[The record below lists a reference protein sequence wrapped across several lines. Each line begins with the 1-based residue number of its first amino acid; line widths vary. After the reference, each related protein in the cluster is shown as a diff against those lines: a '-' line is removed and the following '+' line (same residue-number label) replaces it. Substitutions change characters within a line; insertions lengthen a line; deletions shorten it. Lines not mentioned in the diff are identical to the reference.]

1 MNINNIINNTP
12 DVSDKKIILIMPP
25 DFGVYQ
31 VIEQNLRY
39 MGFEQVT
46 VISPLFRYKTK
57 DRILNFI
64 QKSLLGNKEYKKQLI
79 DNYYT
84 AEVSQTLSSFA
95 PKSID
100 YAIVI
105 RPDKLDL
112 KTIEKIHS
120 TAHKVVAYQWD
131 GLARFPKVFK
141 VINQF
146 ERFFVFDLED
156 YHRYRYQ
163 HPNLLSC
170 SNFYFDIPEESIPV
184 NKNEVLY
191 VGVYIKS
198 RIESLLKITKKLS
211 ENQALTLN
219 INLFIGRKKNPFH
232 YPHITFFSEGLNYA
246 QYLTLTK
253 KAAVLLDIKTV
264 EHSGLSFRIFEA
276 IKYGKKLI
284 TDNVS
289 VKQYDFYHPNN
300 FFVFENDNWDTLDD
314 FLKSEYVPISEE
326 IKQKYSFSNWVKY
339 VLGFESGSK

>member
-12 DVSDKKIILIMPP
+12 DVSDKKIILIIPP

-57 DRILNFI
+57 DRIHNFI
-64 QKSLLGNKEYKKQLI
+64 QKTFLGNKDYKKQLI
-79 DNYYT
+79 DDYYT

-112 KTIEKIHS
+112 NTIEKIHN

-146 ERFFVFDLED
+146 VRFFVFDLED
-156 YHRYRYQ
+156 YHLYKDRY
-163 HPNLLSC
+163 PNLLPC
-170 SNFYFDIPEESIPV
+170 TNFYFDIPEEEVALNS
-184 NKNEVLY
+184 KEVLY
-191 VGVYIKS
+191 VGVYIKD
-198 RIESLLKITKKLS
+198 RIQSLIRVVNALS
-211 ENQALTLN
+211 QYDLTLN
-219 INLFIGRKKNPFH
+219 INLFYGRKTPPFFH
-232 YPHITFFSEGLNYA
+232 PHITFFSKGLNYA

-264 EHSGLSFRIFEA
+264 DHNGLSFRIFEA
-276 IKYGKKLI
+276 IKYQKKLI
-284 TDNVS
+284 TDNKS
-289 VKQYDFYHPNN
+289 IKLYDFYHPNN
-300 FFVFENDNWDTLDD
+300 FYVVENDLFEGLSD
-314 FLKSEYVPISEE
+314 FLESDFVPLSEDIR
-326 IKQKYSFSNWVKY
+326 QKYSFTNWVKNI
-339 VLGFESGSK
+339 LEI

>member
-31 VIEQNLRY
+31 VIEQNLHH
-39 MGFEQVT
+39 MGFGQVT

-57 DRILNFI
+57 DRIHNFI
-64 QKSLLGNKEYKKQLI
+64 QKTFLGNKDYKKQLI

-112 KTIEKIHS
+112 KTIEKIHN

-156 YHRYRYQ
+156 YHLYKDRY
-163 HPNLLSC
+163 PNLLPC
-170 SNFYFDIPEESIPV
+170 TNFYFDIPEEEVTLNS
-184 NKNEVLY
+184 KEVLY
-191 VGVYIKS
+191 VGVYIKD
-198 RIESLLKITKKLS
+198 RIQSLIRVVNALS
-211 ENQALTLN
+211 QYDLTLN
-219 INLFIGRKKNPFH
+219 INLFYGRKTPPFSH
-232 YPHITFFSEGLNYA
+232 PHITFFSKGLNYA

-253 KAAVLLDIKTV
+253 KATVLLDIKTV
-264 EHSGLSFRIFEA
+264 DHNGLSFRIFEA
-276 IKYGKKLI
+276 IKYQKKLI
-284 TDNVS
+284 TDNKS
-289 VKQYDFYHPNN
+289 IKLYDFYHPNN
-300 FFVFENDNWDTLDD
+300 FYVVENDSFEGLSD
-314 FLKSEYVPISEE
+314 FLESDFVPLSEDIR
-326 IKQKYSFSNWVKY
+326 QKYSFSNWVKNI
-339 VLGFESGSK
+339 LQI

>member
-12 DVSDKKIILIMPP
+12 NWSDKKIILIMPP

-64 QKSLLGNKEYKKQLI
+64 QKTFLGNKDYKKQLI
-79 DNYYT
+79 DDYYT
-84 AEVSQTLSSFA
+84 AEVSQTLSRFA

-112 KTIEKIHS
+112 KTIEKIHN

-141 VINQF
+141 VINHFQ
-146 ERFFVFDLED
+146 RFFVFDLED

-191 VGVYIKS
+191 VGVYIKD
-198 RIESLLKITKKLS
+198 RIQSLIRVVNALS
-211 ENQALTLN
+211 QYDLTLN
-219 INLFIGRKKNPFH
+219 INLFYGRKTPPFSH
-232 YPHITFFSEGLNYA
+232 PHITFFSKGLNYT

-253 KAAVLLDIKTV
+253 KATVLLDIKTV
-264 EHSGLSFRIFEA
+264 DHNGLSFRIFEA
-276 IKYGKKLI
+276 IKYQKKLI
-284 TDNVS
+284 TDNKS
-289 VKQYDFYHPNN
+289 IKLYDFYHPNN
-300 FFVFENDNWDTLDD
+300 FYVVENDLFEGLSD
-314 FLKSEYVPISEE
+314 FLESDFVPLSEDIR
-326 IKQKYSFSNWVKY
+326 QKYSFSNWVKNI
-339 VLGFESGSK
+339 LEI

>member
-1 MNINNIINNTP
+1 MNINKITDNTP

-64 QKSLLGNKEYKKQLI
+64 QKTFLGNKDYKKQLI

-100 YAIVI
+100 YAIII

-112 KTIEKIHS
+112 NTIEKIHN

-146 ERFFVFDLED
+146 VRFFVFDLED
-156 YHRYRYQ
+156 YHLYKDRY
-163 HPNLLSC
+163 PNLLPC
-170 SNFYFDIPEESIPV
+170 TNFYFDIPEEEVALNS
-184 NKNEVLY
+184 KEVLY
-191 VGVYIKS
+191 VGVYIKD
-198 RIESLLKITKKLS
+198 RIQSLIRVVNALS
-211 ENQALTLN
+211 QYDLTLN
-219 INLFIGRKKNPFH
+219 INLFYGRKTPPFFH
-232 YPHITFFSEGLNYA
+232 PHITFFSKGLNYA

-253 KAAVLLDIKTV
+253 KAAVLLDIKTID
-264 EHSGLSFRIFEA
+264 HNGLSFRIFEA
-276 IKYGKKLI
+276 IKYQKKLI
-284 TDNVS
+284 TDNKS
-289 VKQYDFYHPNN
+289 IKLYDFYHPNN
-300 FFVFENDNWDTLDD
+300 FYVVENDLFEGLSD
-314 FLKSEYVPISEE
+314 FLESDFVLLSEDIR
-326 IKQKYSFSNWVKY
+326 QKYSFSNWVKNI
-339 VLGFESGSK
+339 LEI

>member
-12 DVSDKKIILIMPP
+12 DVSDKKIILIIPP

-46 VISPLFRYKTK
+46 VISPLFCYKTK

-64 QKSLLGNKEYKKQLI
+64 QKTFLGNKDYKKQLI

-112 KTIEKIHS
+112 KTIEKIHN

-141 VINQF
+141 VITHFQ
-146 ERFFVFDLED
+146 RFFVFDLED

-163 HPNLLSC
+163 YPNLLPC
-170 SNFYFDIPEESIPV
+170 TNFYFDMPEESVSV

-191 VGVYIKS
+191 VGVYIKD
-198 RIESLLKITKKLS
+198 RIQSLIRVVDALS
-211 ENQALTLN
+211 KYDLTLN
-219 INLFIGRKKNPFH
+219 VNLFYGRKTSPFFH
-232 YPHITFFSEGLNYA
+232 PHITFFSKGLNYA

-253 KAAVLLDIKTV
+253 KAAVLLDIKTID
-264 EHSGLSFRIFEA
+264 HNGLSFRIFEA
-276 IKYGKKLI
+276 IKYQKKLI
-284 TDNVS
+284 TDNKS
-289 VKQYDFYHPNN
+289 IKLYDFYHPNN
-300 FFVFENDNWDTLDD
+300 FYVVENDLFEGLSD
-314 FLKSEYVPISEE
+314 FLESDFIPLSEDIR
-326 IKQKYSFSNWVKY
+326 QKYSFTNWVKNI
-339 VLGFESGSK
+339 LEI

>member
-12 DVSDKKIILIMPP
+12 NWSDKKIILIMPP

-64 QKSLLGNKEYKKQLI
+64 QKTFLGNKDYKKQLI
-79 DNYYT
+79 DDYYT
-84 AEVSQTLSSFA
+84 AEVSQTLSRFA

-112 KTIEKIHS
+112 KTIEKIHN

-191 VGVYIKS
+191 VGVYIKD
-198 RIESLLKITKKLS
+198 RIQSLIRVVNALS
-211 ENQALTLN
+211 QYDLTLN
-219 INLFIGRKKNPFH
+219 INLFYGRKTPPFSH
-232 YPHITFFSEGLNYA
+232 PHITFFFKGLNYT

-253 KAAVLLDIKTV
+253 KATVLLDIKTV
-264 EHSGLSFRIFEA
+264 DHNGLSFRIFEA
-276 IKYGKKLI
+276 IKYQKKLI
-284 TDNVS
+284 TDNKS
-289 VKQYDFYHPNN
+289 IKLYDFYHPNN
-300 FFVFENDNWDTLDD
+300 FYVVENDLFEGLSD
-314 FLKSEYVPISEE
+314 FLESDFIPLSEE
-326 IKQKYSFSNWVKY
+326 IKQKYSFSNWVKNI
-339 VLGFESGSK
+339 LEI

>member
-12 DVSDKKIILIMPP
+12 NWSDKKIILIMPP
-25 DFGVYQ
+25 DFGVYH

-64 QKSLLGNKEYKKQLI
+64 QKTFLGNKDYKKQLI
-79 DNYYT
+79 DTYYS
-84 AEVSQTLSSFA
+84 AEVTQALSRFA

-112 KTIEKIHS
+112 KTIEKIHN

-141 VINQF
+141 VINHFQ
-146 ERFFVFDLED
+146 RFFVFDLED

-163 HPNLLSC
+163 YPNLLPC
-170 SNFYFDIPEESIPV
+170 TNFYFDMPEESVSV
-184 NKNEVLY
+184 NENEVLY
-191 VGVYIKS
+191 VGVYIKD
-198 RIESLLKITKKLS
+198 RIQSLIRVVDALS
-211 ENQALTLN
+211 QYDLTLN
-219 INLFIGRKKNPFH
+219 INLFYGRKTPPFFH
-232 YPHITFFSEGLNYA
+232 PHITFFSKGLNYA

-253 KAAVLLDIKTV
+253 KATVLLDIKTID
-264 EHSGLSFRIFEA
+264 HNGLSFRIFEA
-276 IKYGKKLI
+276 IKYQKKLI
-284 TDNVS
+284 TDNKS
-289 VKQYDFYHPNN
+289 IKLYDFYHPNN
-300 FFVFENDNWDTLDD
+300 FYVVENDLFEGLSD
-314 FLKSEYVPISEE
+314 FLESDFIPLSEDIR
-326 IKQKYSFSNWVKY
+326 QKYSFTNWVKNI
-339 VLGFESGSK
+339 LEI

>member
-1 MNINNIINNTP
+1 MNINKITDNTP

-25 DFGVYQ
+25 DFGVYK

-64 QKSLLGNKEYKKQLI
+64 QKTFLGNKDYKKQLI

-112 KTIEKIHS
+112 NTIEKIHS

-141 VINQF
+141 VITHFQ
-146 ERFFVFDLED
+146 RFFVFDLED
-156 YHRYRYQ
+156 YHRYRCQY
-163 HPNLLSC
+163 PNLLPC
-170 SNFYFDIPEESIPV
+170 TNFYFDMPDEEVPV
-184 NKNEVLY
+184 NSKEVLY
-191 VGVYIKS
+191 VGVYIKD
-198 RIESLLKITKKLS
+198 RIQSLIRVVNALS
-211 ENQALTLN
+211 QYDLTLN
-219 INLFIGRKKNPFH
+219 INLFYGRKTPPFFH
-232 YPHITFFSEGLNYA
+232 PHITFFSKGLNYA

-253 KAAVLLDIKTV
+253 KATVLLDIKTV
-264 EHSGLSFRIFEA
+264 DHNGLSFRIFEA
-276 IKYGKKLI
+276 IKYQKKLI
-284 TDNVS
+284 TDNKS
-289 VKQYDFYHPNN
+289 IKLYDFYHPNN
-300 FFVFENDNWDTLDD
+300 FYVVENDLFEGLSD
-314 FLKSEYVPISEE
+314 FLESDFVPLSEDIR
-326 IKQKYSFSNWVKY
+326 QKYSFSNWVKNI
-339 VLGFESGSK
+339 LEI

>member
-1 MNINNIINNTP
+1 MNINKITDNTP

-39 MGFEQVT
+39 MGFEQVA

-64 QKSLLGNKEYKKQLI
+64 QKTFLGNKDYKKQLI
-79 DNYYT
+79 DDYYT

-112 KTIEKIHS
+112 KTIEKIHN

-141 VINQF
+141 VINHFQ
-146 ERFFVFDLED
+146 RFFVFDLDD
-156 YHRYRYQ
+156 YHLYKDRYA
-163 HPNLLSC
+163 NLLPC
-170 SNFYFDIPEESIPV
+170 TNFYFDIPEEEVALNS
-184 NKNEVLY
+184 KEVLY
-191 VGVYIKS
+191 VGVYIKD
-198 RIESLLKITKKLS
+198 RIQSLIRVVNALS
-211 ENQALTLN
+211 QYDLILN
-219 INLFIGRKKNPFH
+219 INLFYSRKTPPFSH
-232 YPHITFFSEGLNYA
+232 PHITFFSKGLNYA

-253 KAAVLLDIKTV
+253 KATVLLDIKTV
-264 EHSGLSFRIFEA
+264 DHNGLSFRIFEA
-276 IKYGKKLI
+276 IKYQKKLI
-284 TDNVS
+284 TDNKS
-289 VKQYDFYHPNN
+289 IKLYDFYHPNN
-300 FFVFENDNWDTLDD
+300 FYVVENDLFEGLSD
-314 FLKSEYVPISEE
+314 FLESDFVPLSEDIR
-326 IKQKYSFSNWVKY
+326 QKYSFSNWVKNI
-339 VLGFESGSK
+339 LEI

>member
-1 MNINNIINNTP
+1 MNINKITDNTP

-64 QKSLLGNKEYKKQLI
+64 QKTFLGNKDYKKQLI
-79 DNYYT
+79 DDYYT

-105 RPDKLDL
+105 RPDKLAP
-112 KTIEKIHS
+112 KTVTAIHNV
-120 TAHKVVAYQWD
+120 ARKVVAYQWD

-141 VINQF
+141 VINHFQ
-146 ERFFVFDLED
+146 RFFIFDLED

-163 HPNLLSC
+163 YPNLLPC
-170 SNFYFDIPEESIPV
+170 TNFYFDMPEESVSV

-191 VGVYIKS
+191 VGVYIKD
-198 RIESLLKITKKLS
+198 RIQSLIRVVNALS
-211 ENQALTLN
+211 QYDLTLN
-219 INLFIGRKKNPFH
+219 INLFYGRKTPPFFH
-232 YPHITFFSEGLNYA
+232 PHITFFSKGLNYA

-264 EHSGLSFRIFEA
+264 DHNGLSFRIFEA
-276 IKYGKKLI
+276 IKYQKKLI
-284 TDNVS
+284 TNNKS
-289 VKQYDFYHPNN
+289 IKLYDFYHPNN
-300 FFVFENDNWDTLDD
+300 FYVVENDLFEGLSD
-314 FLKSEYVPISEE
+314 FLESDFIPLSEDIR
-326 IKQKYSFSNWVKY
+326 QKYSFSNWVKNI
-339 VLGFESGSK
+339 LEI

>member
-1 MNINNIINNTP
+1 MNINKIIDNTP
-12 DVSDKKIILIMPP
+12 DLSDKKIILIMPP
-25 DFGVYQ
+25 DFGVYK

-64 QKSLLGNKEYKKQLI
+64 QKTFLGNKDYKKQLI
-79 DNYYT
+79 DDYYT

-112 KTIEKIHS
+112 KTIEKIHN

-146 ERFFVFDLED
+146 QRFFVFDLED

-163 HPNLLSC
+163 YPNLLPC
-170 SNFYFDIPEESIPV
+170 TNFYFDMPEESVSV
-184 NKNEVLY
+184 NENEVLY
-191 VGVYIKS
+191 VGAYMKD
-198 RIESLLKITKKLS
+198 RIQSLIRVVDALSQYNLNLNINLFYGRKTPPISHLHLSFISKGISYAENLKITKK
-211 ENQALTLN
+211 
-219 INLFIGRKKNPFH
+219 
-232 YPHITFFSEGLNYA
+232 
-246 QYLTLTK
+246 
-253 KAAVLLDIKTV
+253 AAVILDIKTV
-264 EHSGLSFRIFEA
+264 EHNGLSLRIFEA
-276 IKYGKKLI
+276 IKYQKKLI
-284 TDNVS
+284 TDNKS
-289 VKQYDFYHPNN
+289 IMQYDFYHPNN
-300 FFVFENDNWDTLDD
+300 FYVIEDD
-314 FLKSEYVPISEE
+314 HFHGLAAFLNSQYIPLAEE
-326 IKQKYSFSNWVKY
+326 IKQKYSFSNWLKY
-339 VLGFESGSK
+339 VLDIPLYK

>member
-1 MNINNIINNTP
+1 MNINKITDNTP

-25 DFGVYQ
+25 DFGVYK

-64 QKSLLGNKEYKKQLI
+64 QKTFLGNKDYKKQLI
-79 DNYYT
+79 DDYYT

-146 ERFFVFDLED
+146 ERFFIFDLED
-156 YHRYRYQ
+156 YHLYKDRY
-163 HPNLLSC
+163 PNLLPC
-170 SNFYFDIPEESIPV
+170 TNFYFDIPEEEVALNS
-184 NKNEVLY
+184 KEVLY
-191 VGVYIKS
+191 VGVYIKD
-198 RIESLLKITKKLS
+198 RIQSLIRVVNALS
-211 ENQALTLN
+211 KYDLTLN
-219 INLFIGRKKNPFH
+219 VNLFYGRKTSPFFH
-232 YPHITFFSEGLNYA
+232 PHITFFSKGLNYA

-253 KAAVLLDIKTV
+253 KAAVLLDIKTID
-264 EHSGLSFRIFEA
+264 HNGLSFRIFEA
-276 IKYGKKLI
+276 IKYQKKLI
-284 TDNVS
+284 TDNKS
-289 VKQYDFYHPNN
+289 IKLYDFYHPNN
-300 FFVFENDNWDTLDD
+300 FYVVENDLFEGLSD
-314 FLKSEYVPISEE
+314 FLESDFVPLSEDIR
-326 IKQKYSFSNWVKY
+326 QKYSFSNWVKNI
-339 VLGFESGSK
+339 LEI

>member
-1 MNINNIINNTP
+1 MNINKITDNTP

-64 QKSLLGNKEYKKQLI
+64 QKTFLGNKDYKKQLI
-79 DNYYT
+79 DDYYT

-112 KTIEKIHS
+112 KTIEKIHN

-141 VINQF
+141 VITHFQ
-146 ERFFVFDLED
+146 RFFVFDLED
-156 YHRYRYQ
+156 YHLYKDRYA
-163 HPNLLSC
+163 NLLPC
-170 SNFYFDIPEESIPV
+170 TNFYFDIPEEEATV
-184 NKNEVLY
+184 NSKEVLY
-191 VGVYIKS
+191 VGAYMKD
-198 RIESLLKITKKLS
+198 RIQSLIRVVDALS
-211 ENQALTLN
+211 QYDLTLN
-219 INLFIGRKKNPFH
+219 INLFYGRKTPPFFH
-232 YPHITFFSEGLNYA
+232 PHITFFSKGLNYA

-253 KAAVLLDIKTV
+253 KATVLLDIKTV
-264 EHSGLSFRIFEA
+264 DHNGLSFRIFEA
-276 IKYGKKLI
+276 IKYQKKLI
-284 TDNVS
+284 TDNKS
-289 VKQYDFYHPNN
+289 IKLYDFYHPNN
-300 FFVFENDNWDTLDD
+300 FYVVENDLFEGLSD
-314 FLKSEYVPISEE
+314 FLESDFIPLSEDIR
-326 IKQKYSFSNWVKY
+326 QKYSFSNWVKNI
-339 VLGFESGSK
+339 LEI

>member
-1 MNINNIINNTP
+1 MNINKITDNTP

-64 QKSLLGNKEYKKQLI
+64 QKTFLGNKDYKKQLI
-79 DNYYT
+79 DDYYT

-112 KTIEKIHS
+112 NTIEKIHS

-141 VINQF
+141 IINQF

-156 YHRYRYQ
+156 YHLYKDRY
-163 HPNLLSC
+163 PNLLPC
-170 SNFYFDIPEESIPV
+170 TNFYFDIPEEEVALNS
-184 NKNEVLY
+184 KEVLY
-191 VGVYIKS
+191 VGAYMKD
-198 RIESLLKITKKLS
+198 RIQSLIRVVDALS
-211 ENQALTLN
+211 KYDLTLN
-219 INLFIGRKKNPFH
+219 INLFYGRKTPPFFH
-232 YPHITFFSEGLNYA
+232 PHITFFSKGLNYA

-264 EHSGLSFRIFEA
+264 DHNGLSFRIFEA
-276 IKYGKKLI
+276 IKYQKKLI
-284 TDNVS
+284 TDNKS
-289 VKQYDFYHPNN
+289 IKLYDFYHPNN
-300 FFVFENDNWDTLDD
+300 FYVVENDLFEGLSD
-314 FLKSEYVPISEE
+314 FLESDFVPLSEDIR
-326 IKQKYSFSNWVKY
+326 QKYSFSNWVKNI
-339 VLGFESGSK
+339 LEI

>member
-1 MNINNIINNTP
+1 
-12 DVSDKKIILIMPP
+12 MPP

-64 QKSLLGNKEYKKQLI
+64 QKTFLGNKDYKKQLI
-79 DNYYT
+79 DDYYT
-84 AEVSQTLSSFA
+84 AEVSQTLSRFA

-112 KTIEKIHS
+112 KTIEKIHN

-141 VINQF
+141 VINHFQ
-146 ERFFVFDLED
+146 RFFVFDLED

-191 VGVYIKS
+191 VGVYIKD
-198 RIESLLKITKKLS
+198 RIQSLIRVVNALS
-211 ENQALTLN
+211 QYDLTLN
-219 INLFIGRKKNPFH
+219 INLFYGRKTPPFSH
-232 YPHITFFSEGLNYA
+232 PHITFFSKGLNYT

-253 KAAVLLDIKTV
+253 KATVLLDIKTV
-264 EHSGLSFRIFEA
+264 DHNGLSFRIFEA
-276 IKYGKKLI
+276 IKYQKKLI
-284 TDNVS
+284 TDNKS
-289 VKQYDFYHPNN
+289 IKLYDFYHPNN
-300 FFVFENDNWDTLDD
+300 FYVVENDLFEGLSD
-314 FLKSEYVPISEE
+314 FLESDFVPLSEDIR
-326 IKQKYSFSNWVKY
+326 QKYSFSNWVKNI
-339 VLGFESGSK
+339 LEI

>member
-12 DVSDKKIILIMPP
+12 DVSDKKIILIIPP

-39 MGFEQVT
+39 MGFQQVI

-57 DRILNFI
+57 DRIHNFI
-64 QKSLLGNKEYKKQLI
+64 QKTFLGNKDYKKQLI
-79 DNYYT
+79 DDYYT

-112 KTIEKIHS
+112 KTIEKIHN

-253 KAAVLLDIKTV
+253 KATVLLDIKTV
-264 EHSGLSFRIFEA
+264 DHNGLSFRIFEA
-276 IKYGKKLI
+276 IKYQKKLI
-284 TDNVS
+284 TDNKS
-289 VKQYDFYHPNN
+289 IKLYDFYHPNN
-300 FFVFENDNWDTLDD
+300 FYVVENDLFEGLSD
-314 FLKSEYVPISEE
+314 FLESDFIPLSEDIR
-326 IKQKYSFSNWVKY
+326 QKYSFSNWVKNI
-339 VLGFESGSK
+339 LEI

>member
-64 QKSLLGNKEYKKQLI
+64 QKTFLGNKDYKKQLI
-79 DNYYT
+79 DDYYT

-105 RPDKLDL
+105 RPDKLAQ
-112 KTIEKIHS
+112 KTVTAIHS
-120 TAHKVVAYQWD
+120 VARKVVAYQWD

-141 VINQF
+141 VINYFQ
-146 ERFFVFDLED
+146 RFFVFDLED

-163 HPNLLSC
+163 YPNLLPC
-170 SNFYFDIPEESIPV
+170 TNFYFDMPEESVSV
-184 NKNEVLY
+184 NENEVLY
-191 VGVYIKS
+191 VGVYIKD
-198 RIESLLKITKKLS
+198 RIQSLIRVVNALS
-211 ENQALTLN
+211 QYDLTLN
-219 INLFIGRKKNPFH
+219 INLFYGRKTSPFSH
-232 YPHITFFSEGLNYA
+232 PHITFFSKGLNYA

-253 KAAVLLDIKTV
+253 KATVLLDIKTV
-264 EHSGLSFRIFEA
+264 DHNGLSFRIFEA
-276 IKYGKKLI
+276 IKYQKNLI
-284 TDNVS
+284 TDNKS
-289 VKQYDFYHPNN
+289 IKLYDFYHPNN
-300 FFVFENDNWDTLDD
+300 FYVVENDLFEGLSD
-314 FLKSEYVPISEE
+314 FLESDFVPLSEDIR
-326 IKQKYSFSNWVKY
+326 QKYSFSNWVKNI
-339 VLGFESGSK
+339 LEI

>member
-12 DVSDKKIILIMPP
+12 NWSDKKIILIMPP
-25 DFGVYQ
+25 DFGVYK

-64 QKSLLGNKEYKKQLI
+64 QKTFLGNKDYKKQLI
-79 DNYYT
+79 DDYYT

-112 KTIEKIHS
+112 KTIEKIHN

-141 VINQF
+141 VITHFQ
-146 ERFFVFDLED
+146 RFFVFDLED
-156 YHRYRYQ
+156 YHLYKDRYA
-163 HPNLLSC
+163 NLLPC
-170 SNFYFDIPEESIPV
+170 TNFYFDIPEEEATV
-184 NKNEVLY
+184 NSKEVLY
-191 VGVYIKS
+191 VGAYMKD
-198 RIESLLKITKKLS
+198 RIQSLIRVVDALS
-211 ENQALTLN
+211 QYDLTLN
-219 INLFIGRKKNPFH
+219 INLFYGRKTPPFFH
-232 YPHITFFSEGLNYA
+232 PHITFFSKGLNYA

-253 KAAVLLDIKTV
+253 KATVLLDIKTV
-264 EHSGLSFRIFEA
+264 DHNGLSFRIFEA
-276 IKYGKKLI
+276 IKYQKKLI
-284 TDNVS
+284 TDNKS
-289 VKQYDFYHPNN
+289 IKLYDFYHPNN
-300 FFVFENDNWDTLDD
+300 FYVVENDLFEGLSD
-314 FLKSEYVPISEE
+314 FLESDFVPLSEDIR
-326 IKQKYSFSNWVKY
+326 QKYSFSNWVKNI
-339 VLGFESGSK
+339 LEI

>member
-1 MNINNIINNTP
+1 
-12 DVSDKKIILIMPP
+12 MPP

-64 QKSLLGNKEYKKQLI
+64 QKTFLGNKDYKKQLI
-79 DNYYT
+79 DDYYT
-84 AEVSQTLSSFA
+84 AEVSQTLSRFA

-112 KTIEKIHS
+112 KTIEKIHN

-191 VGVYIKS
+191 VGVYIKD
-198 RIESLLKITKKLS
+198 RIQSLIRVVNALS
-211 ENQALTLN
+211 QYDLTLN
-219 INLFIGRKKNPFH
+219 INLFYGRKTPPFSH
-232 YPHITFFSEGLNYA
+232 PHITFFFKGLNYT

-253 KAAVLLDIKTV
+253 KATVLLDIKTV
-264 EHSGLSFRIFEA
+264 DHNGLSFRIFEA
-276 IKYGKKLI
+276 IKYQKKLI
-284 TDNVS
+284 TDNKS
-289 VKQYDFYHPNN
+289 IKLYDFYHPNN
-300 FFVFENDNWDTLDD
+300 FYVVENDLFEGLSD
-314 FLKSEYVPISEE
+314 FLESDFIPLSEE
-326 IKQKYSFSNWVKY
+326 IKQKYSFSNWVKNI
-339 VLGFESGSK
+339 LEI

>member
-12 DVSDKKIILIMPP
+12 DVSDKKIILIIPP

-57 DRILNFI
+57 DRIHNFI
-64 QKSLLGNKEYKKQLI
+64 QKTFLGNKDYKKQLI
-79 DNYYT
+79 DDYYT

-112 KTIEKIHS
+112 KTIEKIHN

-146 ERFFVFDLED
+146 VRFFVFDLED
-156 YHRYRYQ
+156 YHLYKDRY
-163 HPNLLSC
+163 PNLLPC
-170 SNFYFDIPEESIPV
+170 TNFYFDIPEEEVALNS
-184 NKNEVLY
+184 KEVLY
-191 VGVYIKS
+191 VGVYIKD
-198 RIESLLKITKKLS
+198 RIQSLIRVVNALS
-211 ENQALTLN
+211 QYDLTLN
-219 INLFIGRKKNPFH
+219 INLFYGRKTPPFFH
-232 YPHITFFSEGLNYA
+232 PHITFFSKGLNYA

-253 KAAVLLDIKTV
+253 KATVLLDIKTV
-264 EHSGLSFRIFEA
+264 DHNGLSFRIFEA
-276 IKYGKKLI
+276 IKYQKKLI
-284 TDNVS
+284 TDNKS
-289 VKQYDFYHPNN
+289 IKLYDFYHPNN
-300 FFVFENDNWDTLDD
+300 FYVVENDLFEGLSD
-314 FLKSEYVPISEE
+314 FLESDFVPLSEDIR
-326 IKQKYSFSNWVKY
+326 QKYSFTNWVKNI
-339 VLGFESGSK
+339 LEI

>member
-12 DVSDKKIILIMPP
+12 NWSDKKIILIMPP
-25 DFGVYQ
+25 DFGVYK

-64 QKSLLGNKEYKKQLI
+64 QKTFLGNKDYKKQLI
-79 DNYYT
+79 DDYYT

-112 KTIEKIHS
+112 KTIEKIHN

-146 ERFFVFDLED
+146 QRFFVFDLDD
-156 YHRYRYQ
+156 YHLYKDRYA
-163 HPNLLSC
+163 NLLPC
-170 SNFYFDIPEESIPV
+170 TNFYFDIPEEEVALNS
-184 NKNEVLY
+184 KEVLY
-191 VGVYIKS
+191 VGVYIKD
-198 RIESLLKITKKLS
+198 RIQSLIRVVNALS
-211 ENQALTLN
+211 QYDLILN
-219 INLFIGRKKNPFH
+219 INLFYSRKTPPFSH
-232 YPHITFFSEGLNYA
+232 PHITFFSKGLNYA

-253 KAAVLLDIKTV
+253 KATVLLDIKTV
-264 EHSGLSFRIFEA
+264 DHNGLSFRIFEA
-276 IKYGKKLI
+276 IKYQKKLI
-284 TDNVS
+284 TDNKS
-289 VKQYDFYHPNN
+289 IKLYDFYHPNN
-300 FFVFENDNWDTLDD
+300 FYVVENDLFEGLSD
-314 FLKSEYVPISEE
+314 FLESDFVPLSEDIR
-326 IKQKYSFSNWVKY
+326 QKYSFSNWVKNI
-339 VLGFESGSK
+339 LEI

>member
-1 MNINNIINNTP
+1 MNINKITDNTP

-64 QKSLLGNKEYKKQLI
+64 QKSLLGNKDYKKQLI
-79 DNYYT
+79 DTYYS
-84 AEVSQTLSSFA
+84 AEVTQALSRFA

-112 KTIEKIHS
+112 KTIEKIHN

-141 VINQF
+141 VINHFQ
-146 ERFFVFDLED
+146 RFFVFDLDD
-156 YHRYRYQ
+156 YHLYKDRYA
-163 HPNLLSC
+163 NLLPC
-170 SNFYFDIPEESIPV
+170 TNFYFDIPEEEVALNS
-184 NKNEVLY
+184 KEVLY
-191 VGVYIKS
+191 VGVYIKD
-198 RIESLLKITKKLS
+198 RIQSLIRVVNALS
-211 ENQALTLN
+211 QYDLILN
-219 INLFIGRKKNPFH
+219 INLFYSRKTPPFSH
-232 YPHITFFSEGLNYA
+232 PHITFFSKGLNYA

-253 KAAVLLDIKTV
+253 KATVLLDIKTV
-264 EHSGLSFRIFEA
+264 DHNGLSFRIFEA
-276 IKYGKKLI
+276 IKYQKKLI
-284 TDNVS
+284 TDNKS
-289 VKQYDFYHPNN
+289 IKLYDFYHPNN
-300 FFVFENDNWDTLDD
+300 FYVVENDLFEGLSD
-314 FLKSEYVPISEE
+314 FLESDFVPLSEDIR
-326 IKQKYSFSNWVKY
+326 QKYSFSNWVKNI
-339 VLGFESGSK
+339 LEI